1 MTDHEF
7 TNLLKRM
14 AHILVLEILKNH
26 TDEEHGLK
34 VTQVLELLEED
45 YGMTMERKAVSRILN
60 DLYDLTEIPEEY
72 SWKNPMPYSIKY
84 TPRPRSSSEIRE
96 NWRLCKKFDDVEVQV
111 LMDLVPTVKGYP
123 AAGLLDKL
131 QQLSSVSMKTSKRAS
146 LQAANGLPMGNSM
159 RYSMD
164 TIMRAIR
171 EEKKL
176 AFSFN
181 DRAERFEVSPF
192 KMTLRDGV
200 YYLVCFDEVKAEMA
214 VFEVEHI
221 SKAEILTVTAKDY
234 HMVKDASK
242 WQYDLGQYLDSYL
255 HKA

>member
-7 TNLLKRM
+7 TKLFKRM

-26 TDEEHGLK
+26 TDADHGLK

-45 YGMTMERKAVSRILN
+45 YGVTMERKAVSRILN
-60 DLYDLTEIPEEY
+60 DLYTLTEIPEEY

-96 NWRLCKKFDDVEVQV
+96 NWHLCKKFDDVEVQV

-123 AAGLLDKL
+123 AVGLLDKL
-131 QQLSSVSMKTSKRAS
+131 QQLGSVSMQKSKKAS
-146 LQAANGLPMGNSM
+146 LQAGNGVPLGGSM

-164 TIMRAIR
+164 VIMRAIR

-176 AFSFN
+176 AFN
-181 DRAERFEVSPF
+181 YKDCADRLEVSPF

-200 YYLVCFDEVKAEMA
+200 YYLVCFDEVKTEMA
-214 VFEVEHI
+214 VFEVEYI
-221 SKAEILTVTAKDY
+221 SKTEVLNETAKDY
-234 HMVKDASK
+234 HMVKDASS
-242 WQYDLGQYLDSYL
+242 WQYNLDQYLDSYL
-255 HKA
+255 RNT

>member
-45 YGMTMERKAVSRILN
+45 YGVTMERKAVSRILN

-131 QQLSSVSMKTSKRAS
+131 QKLGSVSMQKSNRAT
-146 LQAANGLPMGNSM
+146 LQSGLPTGKSM

-176 AFSFN
+176 AFN
-181 DRAERFEVSPF
+181 YNGCVERFEVSPF

-221 SKAEILTVTAKDY
+221 SKAEILNVTAKDY

>member
-1 MTDHEF
+1 MD
-7 TNLLKRM
+7 
-14 AHILVLEILKNH
+14 
-26 TDEEHGLK
+26 
-34 VTQVLELLEED
+34 
-45 YGMTMERKAVSRILN
+45 
-60 DLYDLTEIPEEY
+60 
-72 SWKNPMPYSIKY
+72 

-131 QQLSSVSMKTSKRAS
+131 QQLSSVSMQKSKRAS
-146 LQAANGLPMGNSM
+146 LQAASGLPMGNSM

-200 YYLVCFDEVKAEMA
+200 YYLVCFDEVNAEMA

-242 WQYDLGQYLDSYL
+242 WQYDLGQYLDFCL

>member
-7 TNLLKRM
+7 TKLFKRM

-26 TDEEHGLK
+26 TDADHGLK

-45 YGMTMERKAVSRILN
+45 YGVTMERKAVSRILN
-60 DLYDLTEIPEEY
+60 DLYALTEIPEEY

-96 NWRLCKKFDDVEVQV
+96 NWHLCKKFDDVEVQV

-123 AAGLLDKL
+123 AVGLLDKL
-131 QQLSSVSMKTSKRAS
+131 QQLGSVSMQKSKKAS
-146 LQAANGLPMGNSM
+146 LQAGNGVPLGGSM

-164 TIMRAIR
+164 VIMRAIR

-176 AFSFN
+176 AFN
-181 DRAERFEVSPF
+181 YKDCADRFEVSPF

-200 YYLVCFDEVKAEMA
+200 YYLVCFDEVKTEMA
-214 VFEVEHI
+214 VFEVEYI
-221 SKAEILTVTAKDY
+221 SKTEVLNETAKDY
-234 HMVKDASK
+234 HMVKDASS
-242 WQYDLGQYLDSYL
+242 WQYNLDQYLDSYL
-255 HKA
+255 RNT

>member
-14 AHILVLEILKNH
+14 AHMLVLEILKHH

-34 VTQVLELLEED
+34 VTQVVELLEED
-45 YGMTMERKAVSRILN
+45 YGVTMERKAVSRILN

-84 TPRPRSSSEIRE
+84 TPRSRSSSEIRE
-96 NWRLCKKFDDVEVQV
+96 NWRVCKKFDDVEVQI

-123 AAGLLDKL
+123 TMGLLDKL
-131 QQLSSVSMKTSKRAS
+131 QQLGSVSMRKNNRAS
-146 LQAANGLPMGNSM
+146 LQTSNGLPLGNSM

-164 TIMRAIR
+164 AIMRAIR

-176 AFSFN
+176 AFSYKDF
-181 DRAERFEVSPF
+181 AERFEVSPF
-192 KMTLRDGV
+192 KMTLREGI
-200 YYLVCFDEVKAEMA
+200 YYLVCFDEGKEEMA

-221 SKAEILTVTAKDY
+221 SNTEMLNASAKDY
-234 HMVKDASK
+234 HMVKDAAK
-242 WQYDLGQYLDSYL
+242 WQYDINQYLDGYL
-255 HKA
+255 RKV

>member
-45 YGMTMERKAVSRILN
+45 YGVTMERKAVSRILN

-96 NWRLCKKFDDVEVQV
+96 NWRLCKKFDDVEIQV

-123 AAGLLDKL
+123 AGGLLDKL
-131 QQLSSVSMKTSKRAS
+131 QQLGSVSMQKSKRAS
-146 LQAANGLPMGNSM
+146 LQTATGLPMGNSM

-164 TIMRAIR
+164 TIIRAIR

-176 AFSFN
+176 AFNLN

-192 KMTLRDGV
+192 KMSLRDGV

-221 SKAEILTVTAKDY
+221 RKTEMLNASAKDY
-234 HMVKDASK
+234 HTVKGASI
-242 WQYDLGQYLDSYL
+242 WQYNLGQYLDDYL
-255 HKA
+255 RQR